1 MNPEFLEKIEQYRK
15 ERDAREMEQ
24 YGRLLTDEEREVINQ
39 EEYKKQREIE
49 RSEKEKQQV
58 EERLQELKRKW
69 DYSVPPRFREA
80 SFENFECANAKQKAV
95 VEYLKTGKSAV
106 IYGSNGTGKTH
117 LAYASCFYQVSRGK
131 TAKYVLA
138 FDFFNEIRKSFRDY
152 STDMVIA
159 KYENVD
165 YLVID
170 EIDKTQGTPMEFP
183 YLYSL
188 INKRYNAMVPTVL
201 VTNARPDEFQEII
214 GVSALDRVASEGKV
228 IDLTGEN
235 YRQRK

>member
-1 MNPEFLEKIEQYRK
+1 MDFSAIVKDMMDLRDSREIEEYGKI
-15 ERDAREMEQ
+15 
-24 YGRLLTDEEREVINQ
+24 LSDEERE
-39 EEYKKQREIE
+39 
-49 RSEKEKQQV
+49 EKEKELERARK
-58 EERLQELKRKW
+58 EEEIKRGMSFFLDTVPKRFKNATFDTFVCSSEKQESVIAFLKK
-69 DYSVPPRFREA
+69 
-80 SFENFECANAKQKAV
+80 
-95 VEYLKTGKSAV
+95 GKSAI

-117 LAYASCFYQVSRGK
+117 LAFASCFYQVSLGK

-138 FDFFNEIRKSFRDY
+138 FDFFNEIRKSFGDY
-152 STDMVIA
+152 STDVVIA
-159 KYENVD
+159 KYEDVD

-188 INKRYNAMVPTVL
+188 INKRYNAMLPTVL

-228 IDLTGEN
+228 IDLAGEN
-235 YRQRK
+235 HRQKNIK

>member
-1 MNPEFLEKIEQYRK
+1 MDFSAIAKDLMDSRDSREIEEYGKI
-15 ERDAREMEQ
+15 
-24 YGRLLTDEEREVINQ
+24 LSDEERE
-39 EEYKKQREIE
+39 
-49 RSEKEKQQV
+49 EKEKELERAKK
-58 EERLQELKRKW
+58 EEKIKRSMNYFLDTVPLRFKNATFDTFICSSEKQESVIEFLKK
-69 DYSVPPRFREA
+69 
-80 SFENFECANAKQKAV
+80 
-95 VEYLKTGKSAV
+95 GKSAI

-117 LAYASCFYQVSRGK
+117 LAFASCIYQVSLGK

-138 FDFFNEIRKSFRDY
+138 FDFFNEIRKSFGDY
-152 STDMVIA
+152 STDMVIG
-159 KYENVD
+159 KYESVD

-188 INKRYNAMVPTVL
+188 INKRYNAMLPTVL

-228 IDLTGEN
+228 IDFTGEN

>member
-1 MNPEFLEKIEQYRK
+1 MDFSALAKELRDSRDSREIEEYGKI
-15 ERDAREMEQ
+15 
-24 YGRLLTDEEREVINQ
+24 LSDEERE
-39 EEYKKQREIE
+39 
-49 RSEKEKQQV
+49 EKEKERERARK
-58 EERLQELKRKW
+58 EEEIKRRMNFFLDTVPLRFKNATFDTFICTSEKQESVIEFLKK
-69 DYSVPPRFREA
+69 
-80 SFENFECANAKQKAV
+80 
-95 VEYLKTGKSAV
+95 GKSAI

-117 LAYASCFYQVSRGK
+117 LAFASCFYQVSKGK

-138 FDFFNEIRKSFRDY
+138 FDFFNEIRKSFGDY

-159 KYENVD
+159 KYEDVD

-188 INKRYNAMVPTVL
+188 INKRYNAMLPTVL

-235 YRQRK
+235 YRQRKCKNTDNH